1 MGNTPTTS
9 ATANLVIGIKRAQ
22 ESKNSKLY
30 RLVDYNGEGELIQ
43 WMKYSMSIGDYNI
56 LDGLIELKIT
66 PFLYGGGKG
75 KLVPISELVKMRND
89 ERNALLS
96 TLRRKKGKG
105 KSGPNIL
112 ENVNQDNMQGDMM
125 KALKRLDG
133 GGGKQGGASKYRELC
148 WDISQRG
155 AMGETLVHICLLNGT
170 HLHNEVAKILIRTF
184 PKLVNDIYLSEE
196 YYGQSP
202 LHQAIVNEDIAMV
215 RFLLQ
220 HGADVHQ
227 RCYGAF
233 FCPDDQKESRTD
245 SLEHEWVDIHQ
256 NTNYAGRT
264 YWGEYP
270 LSFAACTRQPD
281 CCRMLKAAKA
291 DLNMRDTNG
300 NTVLHLMVI
309 HELPDI
315 FDLLY
320 KLGAKLHIKN
330 NQNLTPLTLAAKLG
344 KKQMFNHV
352 LNYEK
357 EELWTYGSVTWIAY
371 PLSNIDTIEEQTGD
385 LMPISALSL
394 IVFGETSRHLQLI
407 DGLIENV
414 LEAKWKAFGK
424 RRFATQ
430 LFKFIIYFAFL
441 CSAVVLRPTTYNIEL
456 PYLEAGM
463 TPMNI
468 NVTCCRLLKIYDYY
482 DLARVIL
489 EICTICGA
497 VMYVIGAAIQIKR
510 ITWKLYIKS
519 LASFP
524 GLCSFWISFLF
535 LLLSIIFRLTCSY
548 KAEFYT
554 SALAVLMSSFN
565 FLFFLRSNR
574 LVGPFVIMFYK
585 MMAGDV
591 FRFLLIYVIFLFGF
605 SQAFFII
612 FLGCHRGMNTT
623 EILSSSSERMPPP
636 DTLAHPLEAMARLF
650 MVNVGEFQILYKVLD
665 TCRLA
670 TLGKFVF
677 IFFQILVSLLLI
689 NMFIASMTRTYE
701 AVNETQMEWKR
712 QWAQVI
718 LMLEQSINPKQRLA
732 ALLKY
737 SRPKG
742 IDRKRRAFVVMT
754 RCVKKATS
762 PDEEETE
769 NNKSK
774 PQTAD
779 VLEKKKIAYKKNL
792 VNNMF

>member
-155 AMGETLVHICLLNGT
+155 AMGETLV
-170 HLHNEVAKILIRTF
+170 AKILIRTF

-202 LHQAIVNEDIAMV
+202 LHQAIVNEDIAM
-215 RFLLQ
+215 

-309 HELPDI
+309 HELP
-315 FDLLY
+315 
-320 KLGAKLHIKN
+320 
-330 NQNLTPLTLAAKLG
+330 
-344 KKQMFNHV
+344 MFNHV

-424 RRFATQ
+424 R
-430 LFKFIIYFAFL
+430 
-441 CSAVVLRPTTYNIEL
+441 
-456 PYLEAGM
+456 
-463 TPMNI
+463 
-468 NVTCCRLLKIYDYY
+468 
-482 DLARVIL
+482 
-489 EICTICGA
+489 
-497 VMYVIGAAIQIKR
+497 
-510 ITWKLYIKS
+510 
-519 LASFP
+519 
-524 GLCSFWISFLF
+524 
-535 LLLSIIFRLTCSY
+535 
-548 KAEFYT
+548 
-554 SALAVLMSSFN
+554 
-565 FLFFLRSNR
+565 RSNR

-670 TLGKFVF
+670 TLGKVLLAAYCSAFVF

-712 QWAQVI
+712 Q
-718 LMLEQSINPKQRLA
+718 
-732 ALLKY
+732 
-737 SRPKG
+737 
-742 IDRKRRAFVVMT
+742 
-754 RCVKKATS
+754 
-762 PDEEETE
+762 DEEETE

>member
-155 AMGETLVHICLLNGT
+155 AMGETLV
-170 HLHNEVAKILIRTF
+170 AKILIRTF

-202 LHQAIVNEDIAMV
+202 LHQAIVNEDIAM
-215 RFLLQ
+215 

-519 LASFP
+519 LKHHTYIGFFSWALLILDIIFV
-524 GLCSFWISFLF
+524 LVAQHHISFDM
-535 LLLSIIFRLTCSY
+535 LLQSRILYFCFGRI
-548 KAEFYT
+548 
-554 SALAVLMSSFN
+554 
-565 FLFFLRSNR
+565 
-574 LVGPFVIMFYK
+574 
-585 MMAGDV
+585 DV
-591 FRFLLIYVIFLFGF
+591 F
-605 SQAFFII
+605 
-612 FLGCHRGMNTT
+612 
-623 EILSSSSERMPPP
+623 
-636 DTLAHPLEAMARLF
+636 
-650 MVNVGEFQILYKVLD
+650 
-665 TCRLA
+665 
-670 TLGKFVF
+670 
-677 IFFQILVSLLLI
+677 VSLHFCLI
-689 NMFIASMTRTYE
+689 IN
-701 AVNETQMEWKR
+701 
-712 QWAQVI
+712 
-718 LMLEQSINPKQRLA
+718 LMKQT
-732 ALLKY
+732 
-737 SRPKG
+737 
-742 IDRKRRAFVVMT
+742 DRYPCKI
-754 RCVKKATS
+754 
-762 PDEEETE
+762 
-769 NNKSK
+769 
-774 PQTAD
+774 
-779 VLEKKKIAYKKNL
+779 VL
-792 VNNMF
+792 

>member
-1 MGNTPTTS
+1 MGNTQTTS
-9 ATANLVIGIKRAQ
+9 ATTTNLVIGIKRSQ
-22 ESKNSKLY
+22 ECQNSKLY
-30 RLVDYNGEGELIQ
+30 RLIDYKGEGELIQ
-43 WMKYSMSIGDYNI
+43 WMKHSMSIGDYNI

-75 KLVPISELVKMRND
+75 KLVPISELIKLRND
-89 ERNALLS
+89 ERNAMLS

-133 GGGKQGGASKYRELC
+133 GGGKQGGTSKYRELC

-155 AMGETLVHICLLNGT
+155 ALGESLLHICLLNGT
-170 HLHNEVAKILIRTF
+170 NLHNEVAKILVTTF
-184 PKLVNDIYLSEE
+184 PKLVNDIYISEE
-196 YYGQSP
+196 YYGQSA
-202 LHQAIVNEDIAMV
+202 LHQAIVNEDLAMV

-245 SLEHEWVDIHQ
+245 SMEHEWVDV
-256 NTNYAGRT
+256 NEKTNYAGRT

-281 CCRMLKAAKA
+281 CCRLLKAAKA
-291 DLNMRDTNG
+291 DPNMRDTNG

-315 FDLLY
+315 FDLIY
-320 KLGAKLHIKN
+320 DLGGKLHIKN
-330 NQNLTPLTLAAKLG
+330 NQTLTPLTLAAKLG

-352 LNYEK
+352 LNFEK
-357 EELWTYGSVTWIAY
+357 EVLWTYGSVTWVAY
-371 PLSNIDTIEEQTGD
+371 PLLNIDTIQEETGN
-385 LMPISALSL
+385 LVPISAVSL
-394 IVFGETSRHLQLI
+394 IVFGETSDHLQLI
-407 DGLIENV
+407 DGLVENL
-414 LEAKWKAFGK
+414 LEAKWKTFGK
-424 RRFATQ
+424 RKFATQ
-430 LFKFIIYFAFL
+430 LFKFIIFFI
-441 CSAVVLRPTTYNIEL
+441 CMCTAVVLRPTTYEIEKPL
-456 PYLEAGM
+456 LDKGITLDEM
-463 TPMNI
+463 TSYN
-468 NVTCCRLLKIYDYY
+468 CRLLKIVNNA
-482 DLARVIL
+482 DLARVTL
-489 EICTICGA
+489 ELLTVTASLMYICGA
-497 VMYVIGAAIQIKR
+497 IIQMKR
-510 ITWKLYIKS
+510 TGWRALVKS
-519 LASFP
+519 LSPFP
-524 GLCSFWISFLF
+524 GLCSFWISLLF
-535 LLLSIIFRLTCSY
+535 ILLNVIFRFTCVY
-548 KAEFYT
+548 RAEFYM
-554 SALAVLMSSFN
+554 SAMAILTSSFY

-612 FLGCHRGMNTT
+612 FLGCHRGMNSTA
-623 EILSSSSERMPPP
+623 ILSSSSEKLPPP
-636 DTLAHPLEAMARLF
+636 ARLAHPLEAMARLF

-670 TLGKFVF
+670 TLGKAVF
-677 IFFQILVSLLLI
+677 IVFELLVSLLLI
-689 NMFIASMTRTYE
+689 NMFIATMGRTYE

-737 SRPKG
+737 SRPMG
-742 IDRKRRAFVVMT
+742 IDRKRRAFVVRM
-754 RCVKKATS
+754 RISK
-762 PDEEETE
+762 PDENDNST
-769 NNKSK
+769 
-774 PQTAD
+774 QTMFTVTANQNI
-779 VLEKKKIAYKKNL
+779 EKKKDKYKRSL
-792 VNNMF
+792 VKDIF

>member
-1 MGNTPTTS
+1 MGNTQTTS
-9 ATANLVIGIKRAQ
+9 ATTTNLVIGIKRSQ
-22 ESKNSKLY
+22 ECQNSKLY
-30 RLVDYNGEGELIQ
+30 RLIDYKGEGELIQ
-43 WMKYSMSIGDYNI
+43 WMKHSMSIGDYNI

-75 KLVPISELVKMRND
+75 KLVPISELIKLRND
-89 ERNALLS
+89 ERNAMLS

-133 GGGKQGGASKYRELC
+133 GGGKQGGTSKYRELC

-155 AMGETLVHICLLNGT
+155 ALGESLLHICLLNGT
-170 HLHNEVAKILIRTF
+170 NLHNEVAKILVTTF
-184 PKLVNDIYLSEE
+184 PKLVNDIYISEE
-196 YYGQSP
+196 YYGQSA
-202 LHQAIVNEDIAMV
+202 LHQAIVNEDLAMV

-245 SLEHEWVDIHQ
+245 SMEHEWVDV
-256 NTNYAGRT
+256 NEKTNYAGRT

-281 CCRMLKAAKA
+281 CCRLLKAAKA
-291 DLNMRDTNG
+291 DPNMRDTNG

-315 FDLLY
+315 FDLIY
-320 KLGAKLHIKN
+320 DLGGKLHIKN
-330 NQNLTPLTLAAKLG
+330 NQTLTPLTLAAKLG
-344 KKQMFNHV
+344 KKQVPDLIENILFFVEMFNHV
-352 LNYEK
+352 LNFEK
-357 EELWTYGSVTWIAY
+357 EVLWTYGSVTWVAY
-371 PLSNIDTIEEQTGD
+371 PLLNIDTIQEETGN
-385 LMPISALSL
+385 LVPISAVSL
-394 IVFGETSRHLQLI
+394 IVFGLRNFSIRTLIAFQLQETSDHLQLI
-407 DGLIENV
+407 DGLVENL
-414 LEAKWKAFGK
+414 LEAKWKTFGK
-424 RRFATQ
+424 RNAKQKFAS
-430 LFKFIIYFAFL
+430 LHPPLIFKV
-441 CSAVVLRPTTYNIEL
+441 CNSAVQVYHLFHLHVHRGGAKANDLR
-456 PYLEAGM
+456 
-463 TPMNI
+463 
-468 NVTCCRLLKIYDYY
+468 K
-482 DLARVIL
+482 
-489 EICTICGA
+489 
-497 VMYVIGAAIQIKR
+497 
-510 ITWKLYIKS
+510 
-519 LASFP
+519 
-524 GLCSFWISFLF
+524 
-535 LLLSIIFRLTCSY
+535 
-548 KAEFYT
+548 
-554 SALAVLMSSFN
+554 
-565 FLFFLRSNR
+565 SNR

-612 FLGCHRGMNTT
+612 FLGCHRGMNSTA
-623 EILSSSSERMPPP
+623 ILSSSSEKLPPP
-636 DTLAHPLEAMARLF
+636 ARLAHPLEAMARLF

-670 TLGKFVF
+670 TLGKVALVVVLILSAKAVF
-677 IFFQILVSLLLI
+677 IVFELLVSLLLI
-689 NMFIASMTRTYE
+689 NMFIATMGRTYE

-737 SRPKG
+737 SRPMG
-742 IDRKRRAFVVMT
+742 IDRKRRAFVVRM
-754 RCVKKATS
+754 RISK
-762 PDEEETE
+762 PDENDNST
-769 NNKSK
+769 
-774 PQTAD
+774 QTMFTVTANQNI
-779 VLEKKKIAYKKNL
+779 EKKKDKYKRSL
-792 VNNMF
+792 VKDIF

>member
-22 ESKNSKLY
+22 ESQNSKLY

-309 HELPDI
+309 HELP
-315 FDLLY
+315 
-320 KLGAKLHIKN
+320 
-330 NQNLTPLTLAAKLG
+330 
-344 KKQMFNHV
+344 MFNHV

-394 IVFGETSRHLQLI
+394 IVFGETSCHLQLI

-414 LEAKWKAFGK
+414 LEAKWKVFGK
-424 RRFATQ
+424 R
-430 LFKFIIYFAFL
+430 
-441 CSAVVLRPTTYNIEL
+441 
-456 PYLEAGM
+456 
-463 TPMNI
+463 
-468 NVTCCRLLKIYDYY
+468 
-482 DLARVIL
+482 
-489 EICTICGA
+489 
-497 VMYVIGAAIQIKR
+497 
-510 ITWKLYIKS
+510 
-519 LASFP
+519 
-524 GLCSFWISFLF
+524 
-535 LLLSIIFRLTCSY
+535 
-548 KAEFYT
+548 
-554 SALAVLMSSFN
+554 
-565 FLFFLRSNR
+565 RSNR

-670 TLGKFVF
+670 TLGKVWLAACSVQWINSKTAYFKFVF

-712 QWAQVI
+712 Q
-718 LMLEQSINPKQRLA
+718 
-732 ALLKY
+732 
-737 SRPKG
+737 
-742 IDRKRRAFVVMT
+742 
-754 RCVKKATS
+754 
-762 PDEEETE
+762 DEEETE
-769 NNKSK
+769 KNKSK
-774 PQTAD
+774 SQTAD